1 MGSCRYA
8 AAGDQQVSGIHTPK
22 VVQMA
27 AAGGVQRPKAMQH
40 TPKTEIYFQFM
51 DLDPRVY
58 TNL

>member
-1 MGSCRYA
+1 ML
-8 AAGDQQVSGIHTPK
+8 GIHAPK

-40 TPKTEIYFQFM
+40 KPESEIYFHIQCQY
-51 DLDPRVY
+51 PRVY